1 MSRPL
6 QVEGMIHPPS
16 FFSARVLEGIHD
28 QPLSDSPLDLSGDV
42 SSLWVYLELLHAV
55 LEVGVGG

>member
-6 QVEGMIHPPS
+6 QAEGMIPSPS

-28 QPLSDSPLDLSGDV
+28 RPLSDSPLDLSGYV
-42 SSLWVYLELLHAV
+42 SSLWIYLELLHAV